1 MVLKP
6 PSSRSKRLR
15 VLTTGLAAFITVAL
29 LMAYQFV
36 SDRNRLEEELR
47 TEAMIIG
54 ASSSAALLFED
65 QSAAKEIL
73 TIIRLTPRIL
83 GGALYR
89 ADGKLFASEND
100 VHGVFPEEI
109 DPFNP
114 NNPAEMEIERDPD
127 LFSGLVREEVFQ
139 QAVPVGTLLLHV
151 TYRSLYWRMAEYA
164 LGVVLIVA
172 FGFLLAHRFTLT
184 LRKRMAFTE
193 GQLEHMALYDRVT
206 DLPNRRYFEHE
217 LRKAIARIKREGKD
231 GALFYFDVDDFKKV
245 NDLCGHQAG
254 DDVLR
259 MIAERIKK
267 TVRSGDVVARVGGD
281 EFAVILFGVGTPEN
295 AVVVAD
301 NMIQVVAEPFP
312 TEPTPSHVGLSI
324 GVTMIPVDSDDSET
338 LLRCSDMAMYVAKSL
353 GKNRYQ
359 FYSEDINSRVQSQLE
374 IEVALREALKLDS
387 SGLWVAYQPQVC
399 AKTGRLMGVE
409 ALIRWTL
416 ESGKSVS
423 PGEFIPVAEN
433 TGLII
438 ELGKWVLTRVCR
450 DLAELRGLGIE
461 IPKVAINVSPRQL
474 TRGYNIV
481 GEICQTLVGFGERIG
496 RFQFEVTENA
506 LMDDSGADVLDAFRD
521 AGFSLAI
528 DDFGSGYSSL
538 GYLKRFQVSV
548 LKIDQQFV
556 QQLPDDTEDAAIVSA
571 VIQMAKALGIT
582 VVAEGVET
590 EAQSAFLSEHGCDI
604 LQGYLISR
612 PIAPQQLIEFIRK

>member
-1 MVLKP
+1 MVMKP
-6 PSSRSKRLR
+6 HSSRSKRLR

-36 SDRNRLEEELR
+36 SDRNQLEEELR

-450 DLAELRGLGIE
+450 DLAELRGLGVE

-506 LMDDSGADVLDAFRD
+506 LMDDNGADVLDAFRD

>member
-100 VHGVFPEEI
+100 IHGVFPEKI

-295 AVVVAD
+295 AVVVAA

-556 QQLPDDTEDAAIVSA
+556 QRLPDDTEDAAIVSA

>member
-1 MVLKP
+1 MAFKQH
-6 PSSRSKRLR
+6 SSRSQRLR
-15 VLTTGLAAFITVAL
+15 VLATGVAVFITVLL

-36 SDRNRLEEELR
+36 SDRKQFEEELR

-54 ASSSAALLFED
+54 ASSSAALMFD
-65 QSAAKEIL
+65 DHDAAREIL

-89 ADGKLFASEND
+89 ADGRLFVTEGD
-100 VHGVFPEEI
+100 LYGVFPEKI
-109 DPFNP
+109 SPFNP
-114 NNPAEMEIERDPD
+114 NNPVEMEKEMEPD
-127 LFSGLVREEVFQ
+127 LFSGLIREEVFQ

-151 TYRSLYWRMAEYA
+151 TYRSLYWRTLEYA
-164 LGVVLIVA
+164 LGVVVIVG

-217 LRKAIARIKREGKD
+217 LRKAIARIKRERKD
-231 GALFYFDVDDFKKV
+231 GALLYFDVDDFKKV

-259 MIAERIKK
+259 LIAERLKK
-267 TVRSGDVVARVGGD
+267 TVRSGDVIARVGGD
-281 EFAVILFGVGTPEN
+281 EFASILFGVGTPEN
-295 AVVVAD
+295 AAVVAE
-301 NMIQVVAEPFP
+301 NMIRVIAEPFP
-312 TEPTPSHVGLSI
+312 TEPIPSHVGLSI
-324 GVTMIPVDSDDSET
+324 GVTMIPMDSDDAET

-359 FYSEDINSRVQSQLE
+359 FYSEDINQRIQSQLE
-374 IEVALREALKLDS
+374 IEVALREALKADS
-387 SGLWVAYQPQVC
+387 AGLWVAYQPQVC
-399 AKTGRLMGVE
+399 ARTGRLMGVE

-416 ESGKSVS
+416 ESGKAIS

-450 DLAELRGLGIE
+450 DLAELRSLGIE

-481 GEICQTLVGFGERIG
+481 AEICQTLVRFGERVG

-506 LMDDSGADVLDAFRD
+506 LMDDNGAAVLDAFRD

-538 GYLKRFQVSV
+538 GYLKRFQVSA

-556 QQLPDDTEDAAIVSA
+556 QRLPDDTEDAAIVSA
-571 VIQMAKALGIT
+571 VIQMSKALGIT
-582 VVAEGVET
+582 IVAEGVET
-590 EAQSAFLSEHGCDI
+590 EAQSAFLAAHGCDI

-612 PIAPQQLIEFIRK
+612 PIAPQQLVDFIRK

>member
-1 MVLKP
+1 MVFKQH
-6 PSSRSKRLR
+6 SSRSKRLR

-36 SDRNRLEEELR
+36 SDRKQLEEELR
-47 TEAMIIG
+47 TQAMIIG
-54 ASSSAALLFED
+54 ASSSAALLFDD
-65 QSAAKEIL
+65 QAAAKEIL

-89 ADGKLFASEND
+89 ANGQLFASEND
-100 VHGVFPEEI
+100 VHGVFPEKI

-114 NNPAEMEIERDPD
+114 NNPVEIEVESDPD
-127 LFSGLVREEVFQ
+127 LFSGLIREEVFQ

-151 TYRSLYWRMAEYA
+151 TYLSLYWRMLEYA

-217 LRKAIARIKREGKD
+217 LRKATSRIKREGKS
-231 GALFYFDVDDFKKV
+231 GALLYFDVDDFKKV

-254 DDVLR
+254 DDVLQ

-267 TVRSGDVVARVGGD
+267 TIRSGDIIARVGGD
-281 EFAVILFGVGTPEN
+281 EFAAILFGVGEAEN
-295 AVVVAD
+295 AAVVAEH
-301 NMIQVVAEPFP
+301 MIRVISEPFP
-312 TEPTPSHVGLSI
+312 TEPIPSHVGLSI
-324 GVTMIPVDSDDSET
+324 GVTMIPADSDDSET

-359 FYSEDINSRVQSQLE
+359 FYSEDINSRIQSQLE
-374 IEVALREALKLDS
+374 IEVALREALKTDS

-399 AKTGRLMGVE
+399 AKTGKLMGVE

-416 ESGKSVS
+416 ESGKSIS

-506 LMDDSGADVLDAFRD
+506 LMDENGSEVLDAFRD

-556 QQLPDDTEDAAIVSA
+556 QQLPGDVEDAAIVSA

-590 EAQSAFLSEHGCDI
+590 AAQSAFLSEHGCDI

-612 PIAPQQLIEFIRK
+612 PIAPQQLIEFIRR

>member
-36 SDRNRLEEELR
+36 SDRNQLEEELR

-100 VHGVFPEEI
+100 IHGVFPEKI

-481 GEICQTLVGFGERIG
+481 GEICQTLVSFGERIG

-506 LMDDSGADVLDAFRD
+506 LMDDNGADVLDAFRD

-556 QQLPDDTEDAAIVSA
+556 KRLPDDTEDAAIVSA

>member
-1 MVLKP
+1 M
-6 PSSRSKRLR
+6 
-15 VLTTGLAAFITVAL
+15 LTTGLAAFITVAL

-36 SDRNRLEEELR
+36 SDRKQLEEELR

-65 QSAAKEIL
+65 LNAAKEIL

-89 ADGKLFASEND
+89 ADGQLFASEND
-100 VHGVFPEEI
+100 IHGVFPEKI
-109 DPFNP
+109 GPFNP
-114 NNPAEMEIERDPD
+114 NNPVEMETEVDPD
-127 LFSGLVREEVFQ
+127 PFSGLIREEVLQ
-139 QAVPVGTLLLHV
+139 ESVPVGTLLLHV
-151 TYRSLYWRMAEYA
+151 TYYSLYWRLLEYA

-193 GQLEHMALYDRVT
+193 GQLEHMALYDRIT

-217 LRKAIARIKREGKD
+217 LRKAITRIKREGKD

-254 DDVLR
+254 DDVLQL
-259 MIAERIKK
+259 IAERIKK
-267 TVRSGDVVARVGGD
+267 TIRSGDVLARVGGD
-281 EFAVILFGVGTPEN
+281 EFAAILFGVATPEN
-295 AVVVAD
+295 AATVAD
-301 NMIQVVAEPFP
+301 HMIRVVSEPFP
-312 TEPTPSHVGLSI
+312 TEPIPSHVGLSI

-359 FYSEDINSRVQSQLE
+359 FYSEEINSRVQSQLE
-374 IEVALREALKLDS
+374 IEVALRDALKADS
-387 SGLWVAYQPQVC
+387 TGLWVAYQPQVC
-399 AKTGRLMGVE
+399 AKTGKLMGVE

-416 ESGKSVS
+416 ESGKSIS
-423 PGEFIPVAEN
+423 PGEFIPVAEKS
-433 TGLII
+433 GLII
-438 ELGKWVLTRVCR
+438 DLGKWVLTRVCR

-474 TRGYNIV
+474 MRGYNIV
-481 GEICQTLVGFGERIG
+481 GEICQTLVGFGERVG

-506 LMDDSGADVLDAFRD
+506 LMDDNGSDVLDAFRD

-556 QQLPDDTEDAAIVSA
+556 QQLPGDVEDAAIVLA

-590 EAQSAFLSEHGCDI
+590 EAQYAFLSENGCDI

>member
-1 MVLKP
+1 MVMKP
-6 PSSRSKRLR
+6 HSSRSKRLR

-100 VHGVFPEEI
+100 IHGVFPEKI

-114 NNPAEMEIERDPD
+114 NNPAEMDIERDPD

-556 QQLPDDTEDAAIVSA
+556 QRLPDDAEDAAIVSA

>member
-36 SDRNRLEEELR
+36 SDRNQLEEELR

-73 TIIRLTPRIL
+73 TTIRLTPRIL

-100 VHGVFPEEI
+100 IHGVFPEKI

-301 NMIQVVAEPFP
+301 NMIRVVADPFP

-556 QQLPDDTEDAAIVSA
+556 KRLPDDTEDAAIVSA

>member
-1 MVLKP
+1 MPFKRQ
-6 PSSRSKRLR
+6 SSRSQRLR

-29 LMAYQFV
+29 LAAYQFI
-36 SDRNRLEEELR
+36 SDRRQLVEELR

-65 QSAAKEIL
+65 QEAAKEIL
-73 TIIRLTPRIL
+73 TTIRLTPRIL

-89 ADGKLFASEND
+89 ANGELFATEND
-100 VHGVFPEEI
+100 IHGVFPARI
-109 DPFNP
+109 GAFNP
-114 NNPAEMEIERDPD
+114 NNPAEMEADSEPD
-127 LFSGLVREEVFQ
+127 LFTGLIREEVFQ
-139 QAVPVGTLLLHV
+139 QSTPVGTLLLHV
-151 TYRSLYWRMAEYA
+151 TYRSLYWRTLEYV
-164 LGVVLIVA
+164 LGVVLIIA
-172 FGFLLAHRFTLT
+172 FGFLLAHRFTLG
-184 LRKRMAFTE
+184 LRRKMAFTE

-217 LRKAIARIKREGKD
+217 LRKAITRIKREGKD
-231 GALFYFDVDDFKKV
+231 GALLYFDVDDFKKV

-254 DDVLR
+254 DEVLQ
-259 MIAERIKK
+259 MIAERLKK
-267 TVRSGDVVARVGGD
+267 TTRSGDVIGRVGGD
-281 EFAVILFGVGTPEN
+281 EFAAILFGVGAPEN
-295 AVVVAD
+295 AAVVAD
-301 NMIQVVAEPFP
+301 NMIRVIAEPFP
-312 TEPTPSHVGLSI
+312 TEPIESHVGLSI
-324 GVTMIPVDSDDSET
+324 GVTMIPVDSDDSDT
-338 LLRCSDMAMYVAKSL
+338 LLRCSDMAMYVAKSM

-359 FYSEDINSRVQSQLE
+359 FFSEEINNNIQRQLE
-374 IEVALREALKLDS
+374 IEAALREALKADS
-387 SGLWVAYQPQVC
+387 AGLWIAYQPQVC

-416 ESGKSVS
+416 EGGKSVS
-423 PGEFIPVAEN
+423 PGEFIPVAEK

-438 ELGKWVLTRVCR
+438 DLGKWVLKRVCR
-450 DLAELRGLGIE
+450 DLAELRSLGIE
-461 IPKVAINVSPRQL
+461 IPKVAINVSPREL

-481 GEICQTLVGFGERIG
+481 GEICQTLLSFGERVG
-496 RFQFEVTENA
+496 RFQFELTENA
-506 LMDDSGADVLDAFRD
+506 LMDDNGAEVLDAFRD

-556 QQLPDDTEDAAIVSA
+556 QQLPGDVEDAAIVSA
-571 VIQMAKALGIT
+571 VIQMSKALGIT

-590 EAQSAFLSEHGCDI
+590 EAQSAFLAAHGCDI

-612 PIAPQQLIEFIRK
+612 PVAPQQLVEFIRR

>member
-1 MVLKP
+1 MVMKP
-6 PSSRSKRLR
+6 HSSRSKRLR

-36 SDRNRLEEELR
+36 SDRNQLEEELR

-73 TIIRLTPRIL
+73 TTIRLTPRIL

-100 VHGVFPEEI
+100 IHGVFPEKI

-114 NNPAEMEIERDPD
+114 NNPAEMDIERDPD

-506 LMDDSGADVLDAFRD
+506 LMDDNGADVLDAFRD

>member
-1 MVLKP
+1 MVMKP
-6 PSSRSKRLR
+6 HSSRSKRLR

-36 SDRNRLEEELR
+36 SDRNQLEEELR

-184 LRKRMAFTE
+184 LRKQMAFTE

-438 ELGKWVLTRVCR
+438 DLGKWVLTRVCR

-474 TRGYNIV
+474 TRGNNIV

-506 LMDDSGADVLDAFRD
+506 LMDDNGADVLDAFRD

>member
-1 MVLKP
+1 MVMKP
-6 PSSRSKRLR
+6 HSSRSKRLR

-36 SDRNRLEEELR
+36 SDRNQLEEELR

-184 LRKRMAFTE
+184 LRKQMAFTE

-312 TEPTPSHVGLSI
+312 TEPIPSHVGLSI

-450 DLAELRGLGIE
+450 DLAELRGLGVE

-506 LMDDSGADVLDAFRD
+506 LMDDNGADVLDAFRD

>member
-1 MVLKP
+1 MVMKP
-6 PSSRSKRLR
+6 HSSRSKRLR

-73 TIIRLTPRIL
+73 TIIHLTPRIL

-100 VHGVFPEEI
+100 IHGVFPEKI

-506 LMDDSGADVLDAFRD
+506 LMDDNGADVLDAFRD

>member
-1 MVLKP
+1 MVMKP
-6 PSSRSKRLR
+6 HSSRSKRLR

-36 SDRNRLEEELR
+36 SDRNQLEEELR

-73 TIIRLTPRIL
+73 TTIRLTPRIL

-100 VHGVFPEEI
+100 IHGVFPEKI

-312 TEPTPSHVGLSI
+312 TEPIPSHVGLSI

-399 AKTGRLMGVE
+399 AKTGRLMGVG

-450 DLAELRGLGIE
+450 DLAELRGLGVE

-506 LMDDSGADVLDAFRD
+506 LMDDNGADVLDAFRD